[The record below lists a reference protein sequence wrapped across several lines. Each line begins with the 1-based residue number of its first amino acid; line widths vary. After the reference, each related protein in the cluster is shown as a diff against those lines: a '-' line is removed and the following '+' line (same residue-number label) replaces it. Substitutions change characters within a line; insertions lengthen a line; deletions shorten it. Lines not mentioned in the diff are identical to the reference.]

1 MSETAHEGKHEAG
14 WITIS
19 TDEYDSM
26 KATIE
31 VLSDPELMDQIK
43 KSEKDIKEG
52 KVSKWDAFVKETLKS

>member
-1 MSETAHEGKHEAG
+1 MSEAAHEGKHEAG

-43 KSEKDIKEG
+43 KSRSDFKAG
-52 KVSKWDAFVKETLKS
+52 KYKKLSDLLKTE